1 MNTRIPVR
9 PNTAD
14 EWHDVLIQHLGHE
27 LMLRSRVAAP
37 AIAVVH
43 SVSAVHETA
52 SMWLRDASLDETAAR
67 WVPEKNVMRFFGVRT
82 VGCRTCQLPLADAK
96 R

>member
-1 MNTRIPVR
+1 MSHRIPVR
-9 PNTAD
+9 PTNAD
-14 EWHDVLIQHLGHE
+14 EWHDVLVQHLGHE
-27 LMLRSRVAAP
+27 LMLRSRITPP

-52 SMWLRDASLDETAAR
+52 SMWVRDASMDETAAH
-67 WVPEKNVMRFFGVRT
+67 WVPSKNVMRFFGVRT
-82 VGCRTCQLPLADAK
+82 VGCRTCQMPLADAK